1 MSACTALREG
11 VSCSQERAVVQEHSR
26 TNKIPLLIHTV
37 NVSALLLGGVL
48 LLLTAVTSTYQLII
62 LVPVVGLLAVYWR
75 LRRHPSV
82 VAWYFGMAIA
92 LLAWIFF
99 CEQIVTFD
107 KVFGTRI
114 SRHLRLGVRLQTYA
128 LRTLSMEDT
137 GEQKELETCCD
148 DPLTWHYRPGSRY
161 RATFDCPT
169 CSAPYEVTV
178 DETGYLN
185 QPLGLMQ
192 RHQQIDLF
200 LAGDS
205 GLQGLGVPSVVE
217 QLRGQLPVRLWNL
230 SIQAYG
236 PRQKVNALL
245 TYALP
250 KSPQWLVIDH
260 VGNDGPEAIRDDV
273 CESRGD
279 FRCRYN
285 RPEVERRVAQ
295 HPTYSTIFDVRT
307 GGGWA
312 RLADYA
318 TENLTLA
325 TTRYLLNAMKQ
336 RLAALVNAA
345 PHRDAAREF
354 YNLRFPPP
362 VAGPPV
368 PVRQGQW
375 LAYFQAGMAATQQ
388 QYKRLWVAL
397 EGMKHK
403 PTVILL
409 YIPSPYEVYRDME
422 AEPDQRADQMSA
434 LQREALSAFA
444 HTHGWQF
451 LDLTEPLREAVQGG
465 AVWLYGR
472 YDTSHWSP
480 QGTAVVADVL
490 AAELLKSLR
499 FRQR

>member
-1 MSACTALREG
+1 M
-11 VSCSQERAVVQEHSR
+11 QEHSR
-26 TNKIPLLIHTV
+26 TNKIPLPIHIV

-62 LVPVVGLLAVYWR
+62 LVPIVGLLAVYWR
-75 LRRHPSV
+75 LHRHPSV

-99 CEQIVTFD
+99 CEHIVTFD

-114 SRHLRLGVRLQTYA
+114 SRHLRVGVRLQTYA

-137 GEQKELETCCD
+137 GEQKELASCCD

-161 RATFDCPT
+161 RSIFDCLT

-205 GLQGLGVPSVVE
+205 VLQGLGVSSVVE
-217 QLRGQLPVRLWNL
+217 QLRRQLPVRLWNL
-230 SIQAYG
+230 SIQGYG
-236 PRQKVNALL
+236 PRQKINALL
-245 TYALP
+245 TYALS
-250 KSPQWLVIDH
+250 KSPQWLVLDH
-260 VGNDGPEAIRDDV
+260 VGNDGPEAIQDDV
-273 CESRGD
+273 CESGGD

-285 RPEVERRVAQ
+285 RPEVERRIAQ
-295 HPTYSTIFDVRT
+295 HPIYATIFNVRT
-307 GGGWA
+307 DGWA

-325 TTRYLLNAMKQ
+325 TTRYLLTTMKQ

-345 PHRDAAREF
+345 PPGDATREI
-354 YNLRFPPP
+354 YYLGLPPP
-362 VAGPPV
+362 VAVPLV

-388 QYKRLWVAL
+388 QYKRLWATL
-397 EGMKHK
+397 EEMEHK

-409 YIPSPYEVYRDME
+409 YNPSPYEVYRDMRV
-422 AEPDQRADQMSA
+422 EPDQRADQLSA

-472 YDTSHWSP
+472 YDTAHWSP
-480 QGTAVVADVL
+480 QGTAVVAEVL
-490 AAELLKSLR
+490 VAELLKSLR
-499 FRQR
+499 FRQG